1 MFDVEKEKEKAL
13 KKHKEELALIEKCKG
28 IEKHVQF
35 VCHPYIYIRDYTYK
49 EYVKAL
55 REISATLKVKRELI
69 KYYCS
74 TLGWLMIDYKFGDS
88 KIVFTCIETEKTLEK
103 LGRGRCRIVEKTE
116 TTKSVVCDV

>member
-13 KKHKEELALIEKCKG
+13 KKHKEELALIDKCKG

-35 VCHPYIYIRDYTYK
+35 VCHPCIYIHDYTYK

-55 REISATLKVKRELI
+55 REISKTLKGKRKLL

-74 TLGWLMIDYKFGDS
+74 ITGKLMVDYKFGDS
-88 KIVFTCIETEKTLEK
+88 KIVFTSIETEKTLEK
-103 LGRGRCRIVEKTE
+103 LGRGRCRIIEKTE
-116 TTKSVVCDV
+116 TTKSVICDV